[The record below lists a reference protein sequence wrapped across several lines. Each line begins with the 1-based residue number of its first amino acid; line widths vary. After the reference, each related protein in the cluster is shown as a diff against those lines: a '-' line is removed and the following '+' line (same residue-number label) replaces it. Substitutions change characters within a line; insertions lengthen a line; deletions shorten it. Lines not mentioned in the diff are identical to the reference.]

1 MKIQMPALSLKY
13 KILLIAIIP
22 LFLVVYF
29 SVNNVLEKSEILKDV
44 EDLRELSQLSIRIS
58 AYVHEMQKERGATG
72 VFMGS
77 EGIEFA
83 NELVEQRAL
92 TDTKRDDLDE
102 LLKNFEIQKSD
113 EEFQRTFNDAF
124 DMYDRLNEHRLNV
137 DHQTISDEEGIGFY
151 TIHNA
156 LMLDV
161 IHLISKTSSNA
172 EIATIISAYV
182 SFLEGK
188 EQAGVERAVMSN
200 TFAADVF
207 APGIFNYFSELVAA
221 QDTYFD
227 SFLWYASEGQI
238 SYFNQQ
244 LSHPVVRE
252 VQRMRDIA
260 FERYNEESLGGV
272 DAGFWFRSM
281 TNKIDLMKSV
291 EDKISEDLNT
301 KATELKDE
309 ARWNQIIS
317 ILLAV
322 GSLILTLLF
331 SFFLARSIT
340 RPIGKLKEAN
350 RQVEKG
356 NFKTRVDIKT
366 GDEFEELGNAFN
378 KKTEALEKLDK
389 GQKRYNK
396 ELEKSNKLKDLF
408 IDIMRHD
415 LLNPAGVVIS
425 SIQVALIDEK
435 DSKKKETL
443 KLIEN
448 SSDRLIKMIENASCI
463 YQEYLLP
470 YQQPTFSSS
479 HFLS

>member
-1 MKIQMPALSLKY
+1 MPTLSLKY
-13 KILLIAIIP
+13 KIPFIAIIP
-22 LFLVVYF
+22 LLLVVYF
-29 SVNNVLEKSEILKDV
+29 SVNNVLEKSDILEDV
-44 EDLRELSQLSIRIS
+44 ENLQELSQLSIRIS

-77 EGIEFA
+77 EGLEFTS
-83 NELVEQRAL
+83 ELAEQRAL

-102 LLKNFEIQKSD
+102 FLKNFEIQKFD
-113 EEFQRTFNDAF
+113 EEFQRTFNYAF
-124 DMYDRLNEHRLNV
+124 DMYGQLNEHRGNV
-137 DHQTISDEEGIGFY
+137 DAQIISDEEGIGFY

-207 APGIFNYFSELVAA
+207 APGVFDYFSSLVTA

-227 SFLWYASEGQI
+227 SFLWYASEEQI
-238 SYFNQQ
+238 SYFNQR

-260 FERYNEESLGGV
+260 FNRYNEESLGGV

-291 EDKISEDLNT
+291 EDKISEDLNA
-301 KATELKDE
+301 KATELKDK
-309 ARWNQIIS
+309 ARRDEIFS

-331 SFFLARSIT
+331 SFFLARSLSKPLYELTKGAEI
-340 RPIGKLKEAN
+340 IGK
-350 RQVEKG
+350 G
-356 NFKTRVDIKT
+356 NLMHKIDIKSK
-366 GDEFEELGNAFN
+366 DEIGELATAFN
-378 KKTEALEKLDK
+378 KMTSDLRTSQKRLQDQAQNLEKAVK
-389 GQKRYNK
+389 ERTN
-396 ELEKSNKLKDLF
+396 ELEKSKKELGVKVGELERWRDVTVGRELRVVELKKKIKQLESK
-408 IDIMRHD
+408 R
-415 LLNPAGVVIS
+415 GG
-425 SIQVALIDEK
+425 QT
-435 DSKKKETL
+435 SKKE
-443 KLIEN
+443 E
-448 SSDRLIKMIENASCI
+448 
-463 YQEYLLP
+463 
-470 YQQPTFSSS
+470 
-479 HFLS
+479 